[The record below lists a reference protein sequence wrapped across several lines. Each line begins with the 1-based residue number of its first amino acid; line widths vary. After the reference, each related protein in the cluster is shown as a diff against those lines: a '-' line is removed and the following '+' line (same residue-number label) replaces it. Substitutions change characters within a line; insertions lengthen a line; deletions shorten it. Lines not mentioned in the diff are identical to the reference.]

1 MSGSAI
7 GAINEQSGR
16 GAVYTSMNGSDIEQ
30 KWSKCRKSSQS
41 LLSFISMSFVQPL
54 RGDREGGWSKSQCV
68 TNMLQFQQKHMAEAP
83 KYILHADK
91 CEQS

>member
-1 MSGSAI
+1 MNS
-7 GAINEQSGR
+7 R
-16 GAVYTSMNGSDIEQ
+16 GGVQCTPMNGSDIEQ

-41 LLSFISMSFVQPL
+41 LPSFISMSFAQPL
-54 RGDREGGWSKSQCV
+54 RGGREGGRSKSQCV